1 MLPKSLQGVD
11 FGATMSATP
20 ARPAGY
26 GKGSKETPLT
36 NAANLVKLVHAL
48 ATGGSLSG
56 MNPDTVDALYKQVG
70 MKAPVGGL
78 KSIIG
83 DVGAM
88 FSSAV
93 AGPKGAANTGTA
105 AGHDFH
111 ARTLDASD
119 RQVLYEAAWKDMAQ
133 ASNSII
139 GLPESLKTP
148 PKMANAVKTL
158 QTIGNFPVMQATKI
172 ELGDSG
178 WANVGPNY
186 SFKDMISD
194 QDEFQ
199 KGAPGGKGSAA
210 IPNAQTMS
218 GSQFYSEFRNAYNS
232 GAGWATSMATEMEG
246 AGLIDMSG
254 LNGATQPSAEMVGQG
269 VITLLQQAQT
279 AEKNGKPVGLTT
291 ILTNAYNGKTPEG
304 LPLTVAAGGASPD
317 DAYVEH
323 VAAQVGVQL
332 TKPQLHSIATQMY
345 AQGSTNV
352 NTEDWVNKAVTDAA
366 AFNLNNQVESGNA
379 PAQDGYDG
387 WASAAAQA
395 VTQAYAG
402 QGIELSNKQLA
413 TIVSGVLGSGVT
425 SVYSTIDQAGA
436 YAADGFVNSKGQAVP
451 GAKQQAATNV
461 GGQDTYLGQQIM
473 NGQTLA
479 QLSSPYFTVAQ
490 NTLGVPAADITPTN
504 PLYMKWQTGGPGGG
518 PMSTS
523 AYAQMLMTDPA
534 YGYEKSQESKATG
547 SAGVMGIAGL
557 MGISP
562 AGSSVLP
569 SSGSTAG
576 VEQP

>member
-1 MLPKSLQGVD
+1 
-11 FGATMSATP
+11 MSATP

-36 NAANLVKLVHAL
+36 NVANLVKIIHSL
-48 ATGGSLSG
+48 ATGGNVSG
-56 MNPDTVDALYKQVG
+56 IDNAAVDAIFK
-70 MKAPVGGL
+70 KAGVARPQGGV
-78 KSIIG
+78 SG
-83 DVGAM
+83 
-88 FSSAV
+88 FFT
-93 AGPKGAANTGTA
+93 GAANALPGPKAPTFDA
-105 AGHDFH
+105 A
-111 ARTLDASD
+111 D
-119 RQVLYEAAWKDMAQ
+119 RQKVYEVAWRAMAKDA
-133 ASNSII
+133 NSIV
-139 GLPESLKTP
+139 GLPGNLKDP
-148 PKMANAVKTL
+148 PKMSQAVKTL
-158 QTIGNFPVMQATKI
+158 QTIGNFPVMRATKI

-178 WANVGPNY
+178 WANIGPNY

-218 GSQFYSEFRNAYNS
+218 GNQFYSEFRTAYNA

-254 LNGATQPSAEMVGQG
+254 LNGTTQPSAAMVGQG

-291 ILTNAYNGKTPEG
+291 ILTNAYDGKTPEG
-304 LPLTVAAGGASPD
+304 LPLTVAAGGPSPD

-323 VAAQVGVQL
+323 IAAQVGVQL
-332 TKPQLHSIATQMY
+332 TKPQLHLIATQMY
-345 AQGSTNV
+345 NQGSTNV
-352 NTEDWVNKAVTDAA
+352 NTEDWVNGAVTNAA
-366 AFNLNNQVESGNA
+366 TFNLNQQVESGKA
-379 PAQDGYDG
+379 PGQDGYDG
-387 WASAAAQA
+387 WAGAAAQA
-395 VTQAYAG
+395 VTQAYAQ

-413 TIVSGVLGSGVT
+413 TVVSGVMGSGVT

-436 YAADGFVNSKGQAVP
+436 YAADGFVNAKGQTVP
-451 GAKQQAATNV
+451 GAKQQAAQDV
-461 GGQDTYLGQQIM
+461 GGADTVMGQQIM
-473 NGQTLA
+473 NGQTL
-479 QLSSPYFTVAQ
+479 SSLAEPYFQVAQ
-490 NTLGVPAADITPTN
+490 NTLGVAAADLAPTN
-504 PLYMKWQTGGPGGG
+504 PLYMKWKTGGPNGG
-518 PMSTS
+518 PMTQ
-523 AYAQMLMTDPA
+523 AQWAQTMMTDPA
-534 YGYEKSQESKATG
+534 YGYEQSQQSKATG